1 MTGQSLIY
9 SNARVKAM
17 ENALLTSE
25 KITRMAYSESLPEAI
40 KILYESNYG
49 GGFMV
54 DNPYKYPQILR
65 AEEKQVAE
73 FMKEAMP
80 DNSGLQ
86 TLLYVNDYHNIKSYL
101 KSKYCKGIDLDVMLL
116 PEGNLSYQIIEEG
129 VLNDNLSKLDKNMAE
144 VIKDIEQVVENGDIS
159 ARYIDVSL
167 DKAMFKHIF
176 ADCKKAKVKSVTK
189 YHQANVDFMNV
200 STMLRCKK
208 INADIKFFKEN
219 LIEGGEIKTYILE
232 ELYKEPY
239 DVIGEKLKYTGYGE
253 IIAVAVE
260 EAKQD
265 KSLVQFEVLWDNYLM
280 DIFKNDKAD
289 IFSVAPIAGFY
300 IAKKIELKMVGMILT
315 CLKNKADLSAI
326 KARLRGFYA

>member
-17 ENALLTSE
+17 ENGLLTSE
-25 KITRMAYSESLPEAI
+25 KITRMAYSESLTEAI

-101 KSKYCKGIDLDVMLL
+101 KVKYCKGIDVSLMLL
-116 PEGNLSYQIIEEG
+116 PEGNLSHQVIEDG
-129 VLNDNLSKLDKNMAE
+129 ILNDNLSKFDKNLE
-144 VIKDIEQVVENGDIS
+144 QVIKDIEQTAETGNIT

-167 DKAMFKHIF
+167 DKAMFEHIF
-176 ADCKKAKVKSVTK
+176 ADLKKAKVKSVIK
-189 YHQANVDFMNV
+189 YHQVNVDFMNI

-208 INADIKFFKEN
+208 IDADIKFF
-219 LIEGGEIKTYILE
+219 
-232 ELYKEPY
+232 
-239 DVIGEKLKYTGYGE
+239 
-253 IIAVAVE
+253 
-260 EAKQD
+260 
-265 KSLVQFEVLWDNYLM
+265 
-280 DIFKNDKAD
+280 
-289 IFSVAPIAGFY
+289 
-300 IAKKIELKMVGMILT
+300 
-315 CLKNKADLSAI
+315 
-326 KARLRGFYA
+326 